1 MAQANSSNNTTAPA
15 GELTLQRQLRNAGMW
30 LDRKGSGYMVMSGR
44 QVVAGRGKREYEM
57 TLDQAVDFINKAL
70 VR

>member
-1 MAQANSSNNTTAPA
+1 MSKADCIYSINTPP
-15 GELTLQRQLRNAGMW
+15 GELTVQRQLRCAGMW
-30 LDRKGSGYMVMSGR
+30 LDRRGSGYMVMHGW

-70 VR
+70 RR

>member
-1 MAQANSSNNTTAPA
+1 MAQANRNLSTPTPP
-15 GELTLQRQLRNAGMW
+15 GELTVQRQLRCAGMW
-30 LDRKGSGYMVMSGR
+30 LDRRGSGYMVMHGW